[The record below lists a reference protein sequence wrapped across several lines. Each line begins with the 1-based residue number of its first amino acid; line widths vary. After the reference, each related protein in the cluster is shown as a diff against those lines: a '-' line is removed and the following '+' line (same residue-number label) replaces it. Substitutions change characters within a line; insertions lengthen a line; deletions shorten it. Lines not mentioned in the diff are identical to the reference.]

1 MVSKTVTLDNGTTIT
16 YDYSVLNKVLAG
28 LKGKHTKIVAD
39 GVSYGVYWEL
49 GHTVGTS
56 KLGRTVN
63 RVLGIGVF
71 GTMLQ
76 HPFMVPAVEKWR
88 KPFQEA
94 LNKGKEDGYTKVSI
108 DDIVDK
114 VAHGIELAAKQEIE
128 MAKDKGNGV
137 TSDLVDTGALKN
149 SIIVLDAED
158 I

>member
-1 MVSKTVTLDNGTTIT
+1 MVNKTVTLENGTTIT

-28 LKGKHTKIVAD
+28 LKGKHTKVVAD
-39 GVSYGVYWEL
+39 GVNYGIYWEL
-49 GHTVGTS
+49 GHTRG
-56 KLGRTVN
+56 K
-63 RVLGIGVF
+63 
-71 GTMLQ
+71 TMLQ

-88 KPFQEA
+88 KPFKEA
-94 LNKGKEDGYTKVSI
+94 LEKGKEDGYTKVSI

-128 MAKDKGNGV
+128 TPKNKGNGV

>member
-49 GHTVGTS
+49 GHMRGQ
-56 KLGRTVN
+56 
-63 RVLGIGVF
+63 
-71 GTMLQ
+71 TMYQ

-128 MAKDKGNGV
+128 MAKDKGNGI